1 MMRSIRTRRPVKI
14 ERVKV
19 LIVDDHA
26 IVREGLKAVLQ
37 IDPRLEVVGEAS
49 NGKQAIQMVRSL
61 RPDVILMDLV
71 MPVMD
76 GIEATRQ
83 IAAQW
88 QSSKV
93 LVLSSYPERDLVER
107 ALAAGAT
114 GYLLKHSASVEV
126 LKAIHQIHKGAAFF
140 SSAISRMLTAFG
152 AAPGT
157 SKNLSQL
164 HTQLT
169 PRQKEVLR
177 LIAEGNCNKEI
188 ASDLAISIKTV
199 EKHRQELMTR
209 LNIHT
214 IAGLTRYALAKGF
227 VKSDRPQS
235 EYELARQSLVP
246 PAPSVPPPPPRRAVA

>member
-1 MMRSIRTRRPVKI
+1 MKL

-37 IDPRLEVVGEAS
+37 IDPRLEVVGEAA
-49 NGKQAIQMVRSL
+49 NGKLAIQMARSL
-61 RPDVILMDLV
+61 RPDVVLIDVV

-83 IAAQW
+83 IVAQT
-88 QSSKV
+88 SCKL

-107 ALAAGAT
+107 AVAAGAT
-114 GYLLKHSASVEV
+114 GYLLKHSASADV
-126 LKAIHQIHKGAAFF
+126 LKAIHQVHKGAAFF
-140 SSAISRMLTAFG
+140 SAPIVRMLSNVS
-152 AAPGT
+152 AAPGPT
-157 SKNLSQL
+157 KGLPAASM
-164 HTQLT
+164 QLT
-169 PRQKEVLR
+169 QRQEEVLL

-188 ASDLAISIKTV
+188 GTHLGISIKTV

-214 IAGLTRYALAKGF
+214 IAGLTRYALAKGL
-227 VKSDRPQS
+227 VSGERPKT
-235 EYELARQSLVP
+235 EYDLAQQSLPAAP
-246 PAPSVPPPPPRRAVA
+246 PAPSVRPSKSRRAAA

>member
-1 MMRSIRTRRPVKI
+1 
-14 ERVKV
+14 

-37 IDPRLEVVGEAS
+37 IDPRLQVVGEAA

-61 RPDVILMDLV
+61 EPHVVLLDLV

-83 IAAQW
+83 ISTQFPA
-88 QSSKV
+88 SKV
-93 LVLSSYPERDLVER
+93 LVLSSYPEKDLVER

-114 GYLLKHSASVEV
+114 GYLLKHSASGEV
-126 LKAIHQIHKGAAFF
+126 LRAIHQVHKGAAFF
-140 SSAISRMLTAFG
+140 STPIARMLSNLAGTPP
-152 AAPGT
+152 PGKSIFT
-157 SKNLSQL
+157 GQ
-164 HTQLT
+164 TQLT
-169 PRQKEVLR
+169 PRQGEVLR

-188 ASDLAISIKTV
+188 ATDMGISIKTV

-214 IAGLTRYALAKGF
+214 IAGLTRYALAKG
-227 VKSDRPQS
+227 VVSSDHPKS
-235 EYELARQSLVP
+235 EYDLARQSVRVAP
-246 PAPSVPPPPPRRAVA
+246 PAPSVTAPKGRRASAA